1 MTHLLDLRRP
11 ASALALAAAL
21 AFGAFLLIGSLR
33 HSPAPGPTIVQT
45 PVLRPGAPTP
55 QRIAVLQAQ
64 VRAYP
69 DKPDGYTELAS
80 AYLQRVRETGDAGFY
95 TRAQASVNRAL
106 AIAPRDPGALTQR
119 AVLELARHDFRAGLA
134 DAQRAHSVAP
144 LVTLPYGP
152 MVDGLVELGRYGE
165 AHRVLQQMVDL
176 KPDLGAYARVSYFR
190 ELHGNLAGALSA
202 MQRAVS
208 AGGEEP
214 ENVAYVQTLL
224 GHLYLAENAVPAA
237 RHAYLEALNSLPGYP
252 AALAGLARVD
262 IARGHLAPAIRRLR
276 GVVARLPL
284 PEYVIAL
291 GETEQVAGRPAAAR
305 RDLALVGAEERLLAA
320 AGVNTDTELAVFE
333 ADHGS
338 PARAVALARR
348 AWAAAPSV
356 RSADALGWALR
367 ARGGSPRAALGWAR
381 RAVSLGTR
389 DATFLAHAGLVAA
402 AAGARADAHRWLSGA
417 LAHRAALSP
426 LLERRAAEALR

>member
-11 ASALALAAAL
+11 IAAAALAAAL
-21 AFGAFLLIGSLR
+21 AFGGFLLIGAVR
-33 HSPAPGPTIVQT
+33 NSPAPAPAIVQT

-95 TRAQASVNRAL
+95 TRAQAAVARAL

-134 DAQRAHSVAP
+134 DAQRAHRIAP
-144 LVTLPYGP
+144 LVVLPYGAI
-152 MVDGLVELGRYGE
+152 VDGLVELGRYDE
-165 AHRVLQQMVDL
+165 AHRVLQEMVDL
-176 KPDLGAYARVSYFR
+176 KPNLGAYARVSYFR
-190 ELHGNLAGALSA
+190 ELHGNLSGALAA

-214 ENVAYVQTLL
+214 ENVADVETLL
-224 GHLYLAENAVPAA
+224 GHLYLATGQVPAA
-237 RHAYLEALNSLPGYP
+237 AHAYREALNSLPGYP
-252 AALAGLARVD
+252 AASAGLARVD
-262 IARGHLAPAIRRLR
+262 IAHGKLAPAIRRLR
-276 GVVARLPL
+276 AVVARLPL

-305 RDLALVGAEERLLAA
+305 RDLALVGVEERLLAA

-381 RAVSLGTR
+381 HALSLGTR

-402 AAGARADAHRWLSGA
+402 AAGDRADAQRWLTGA

-426 LLERRAAEALR
+426 LLARRAAEALR